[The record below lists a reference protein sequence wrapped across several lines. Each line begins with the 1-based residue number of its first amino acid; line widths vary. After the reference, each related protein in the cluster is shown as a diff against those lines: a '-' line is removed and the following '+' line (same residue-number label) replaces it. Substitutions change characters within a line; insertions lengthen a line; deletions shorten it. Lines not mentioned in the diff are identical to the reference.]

1 VILKSLSV
9 VVLIRLVDTMSFE
22 ACSMEEPM
30 MVGDGLTRGAHG
42 DSANNGRTTF
52 MLDTTWL
59 TDNTVEF

>member
-1 VILKSLSV
+1 MILKSLSV

-22 ACSMEEPM
+22 ACSMEKPM

-59 TDNTVEF
+59 TDKTVEF